1 MRKMR
6 IEIALHNAEYQHTT
20 SQEKLMA
27 FDSVIALLEIYLKQ
41 RPKDNEMAA
50 LGWHQRLRYLRIR
63 ANKSQEEVASEANMT
78 QSEVSK
84 IESGKS
90 FNPTLDRIQM
100 LCKVFNVTPGYILD

>member
-1 MRKMR
+1 MGT
-6 IEIALHNAEYQHTT
+6 A
-20 SQEKLMA
+20 A
-27 FDSVIALLEIYLKQ
+27 FLLAWLVPW
-41 RPKDNEMAA
+41 RAA
-50 LGWHQRLRYLRIR
+50 FRIR